1 MLTETAGQTDRAGGF
16 CKLQILEVTLALTRV
31 TAADGRPGA
40 ANVYTDRCSWTLGYN
55 TNQDP
60 AIPTPAPNQRQILQ
74 YVEHNS

>member
-1 MLTETAGQTDRAGGF
+1 MLTGTAGRTDRAGGF
-16 CKLQILEVTLALTRV
+16 CKLEILEVTRV

-40 ANVYTDRCSWTLGYN
+40 ANVYTDRFTWTLGYN